1 MSNHTPTEG
10 ERYTIFCNLEDQQAL
25 IAIRERLYPRKP
37 WTSRSEIVRAALKF
51 TVKAL
56 AEQGSEAARV

>member
-1 MSNHTPTEG
+1 MSNRAPTEG
-10 ERYTIFCNLEDQQAL
+10 ERYTIFCSPEDQKAL

-56 AEQGSEAARV
+56 ADSGIVG